1 MKAGAGKS
9 EIVLAEEYLEIE
21 DFAVIHRTLNARA
34 VVIESGQTVVLLSLE
49 VTSLPDEETLAIRQK
64 IAKKYPVKESN
75 IWVCVTHTFSA
86 PHLLPD
92 FVLKEK
98 EKIAQKA
105 KYREELVNAS
115 LEAVGKGFADLQNA
129 SIGYGDGYSMVNCS
143 RDVQLEDG
151 WWVGIDGPGLSDHR
165 VFVVRINK
173 ENGTPLAAVFHY
185 GLQSSVLDGSV
196 LSAGGKAVSP
206 DVAGIACDYVE
217 KKMGDDSFVA
227 LFLIGAAGDQAPVEK
242 AVSETFVRGERIRR
256 DRKEEGF
263 GICEKLGNSLGETV
277 CQIADQVVCTEKNPK
292 LEFGRCE
299 FAVPGKEMERELKRL
314 HPVKAPAYTAA
325 EDKTTSVE
333 AICLGNLALVGVKP
347 ELNCGT
353 GVAIRTL
360 SPYPHTLICTMVNGG
375 AKYMAERDSYDR
387 STYEAM
393 NSPFGKG
400 AAEILMKETLGLLEQ
415 MKGQAV

>member
-49 VTSLPDEETLAIRQK
+49 VTSLPDKETLAIRQK

-105 KYREELVNAS
+105 KYREELINAS

-151 WWVGIDGPGLSDHR
+151 WWVGIDGPR
-165 VFVVRINK
+165 YF
-173 ENGTPLAAVFHY
+173 
-185 GLQSSVLDGSV
+185 
-196 LSAGGKAVSP
+196 
-206 DVAGIACDYVE
+206 
-217 KKMGDDSFVA
+217 
-227 LFLIGAAGDQAPVEK
+227 
-242 AVSETFVRGERIRR
+242 
-256 DRKEEGF
+256 
-263 GICEKLGNSLGETV
+263 
-277 CQIADQVVCTEKNPK
+277 
-292 LEFGRCE
+292 
-299 FAVPGKEMERELKRL
+299 
-314 HPVKAPAYTAA
+314 
-325 EDKTTSVE
+325 
-333 AICLGNLALVGVKP
+333 
-347 ELNCGT
+347 
-353 GVAIRTL
+353 
-360 SPYPHTLICTMVNGG
+360 
-375 AKYMAERDSYDR
+375 
-387 STYEAM
+387 
-393 NSPFGKG
+393 
-400 AAEILMKETLGLLEQ
+400 
-415 MKGQAV
+415 

>member
-1 MKAGAGKS
+1 MRKLWQSDRKLQKS
-9 EIVLAEEYLEIE
+9 I
-21 DFAVIHRTLNARA
+21 
-34 VVIESGQTVVLLSLE
+34 LL
-49 VTSLPDEETLAIRQK
+49 
-64 IAKKYPVKESN
+64 KESN

-105 KYREELVNAS
+105 KYREELINAS

-185 GLQSSVLDGSV
+185 GLQSSALDGSV

-217 KKMGDDSFVA
+217 KKHGRR
-227 LFLIGAAGDQAPVEK
+227 FLCCL
-242 AVSETFVRGERIRR
+242 VSYWCGRR
-256 DRKEEGF
+256 SGP
-263 GICEKLGNSLGETV
+263 C
-277 CQIADQVVCTEKNPK
+277 
-292 LEFGRCE
+292 
-299 FAVPGKEMERELKRL
+299 GKSSKWKPLSEERE
-314 HPVKAPAYTAA
+314 
-325 EDKTTSVE
+325 SV
-333 AICLGNLALVGVKP
+333 
-347 ELNCGT
+347 
-353 GVAIRTL
+353 
-360 SPYPHTLICTMVNGG
+360 
-375 AKYMAERDSYDR
+375 DR
-387 STYEAM
+387 S
-393 NSPFGKG
+393 KRR
-400 AAEILMKETLGLLEQ
+400 GLRD
-415 MKGQAV
+415 M